1 MAYVQLPNGA
11 YLEVPKGMAPHEAYA
26 KAQSQFPEA
35 FLSPA
40 EREERQG
47 FGAAV
52 KQGWNQAKSST
63 EAGLGS
69 LLNSDTLKAW
79 AEQDK
84 AEGAKESFIPTTD
97 EDVKAKFKEGLL
109 PGVGAGFSKYVS
121 EPIGGIVGRYAAP
134 TAVGAGAG
142 ALAAIAAP
150 EIAGASLIG
159 GLTGRALAGSLATA
173 AADLPAEIGENLE
186 YQKEKGKP
194 EDLPKAVAAGLLQA
208 TFAGFGLPG
217 MGAVPKAVRGILGKE
232 ATTLGEQVA
241 AGTLSKTDALAKL
254 SGTTKNFLTETG
266 SNAIAGTGMMV
277 GTEAAR
283 RASAGEDLLSPEA
296 LQSYKES
303 AIGAAELS
311 PIFGALHGLPKR
323 KGEVKAVEAGASE
336 FAAKE
341 RKKQQDLD
349 AAEAARLADRQ
360 QQVAFEQSQ
369 QKTGDLLGMEV
380 PEQEQPGVSGVS
392 RDQRTVA
399 EKEQATDELS
409 SHRQMLENSIPALK
423 QSIDTLE
430 GHLNTAI
437 EKGDI
442 PKYKELSARHAQL
455 SDVLGTTQKQLEAL
469 GPAEKTD
476 AQQRTALEK
485 QLKAA
490 KSEFQS
496 LNFTNG
502 QFDKERLD
510 ALTTKIETTQKKL
523 DDLGPAKETQG
534 AFDFEAGAKEDQAAS
549 AAKQAE
555 ELTQKKYLGEE
566 VAPASEED
574 IVAQKQQQATYDQAV
589 QRHSMLE
596 DLFNKAN
603 SSNDIQGAIQIRK
616 LMEQSAAAV
625 EAAKPKARTEA
636 EPSREQALTRLDPM
650 EEARQIRDLEN
661 KAKALDDQ
669 LKAAA
674 SKRQALEKDGE
685 LTPAG
690 QKLAAIQ
697 VERDQAL
704 ADIKRRQDALTAFN
718 IQEGNAKQ
726 TTAAIAN
733 AFPTSQTRPEVMG
746 RLATLKRHV
755 GDNLTLRGA
764 LMGLKRKLDMA
775 RGKRNQANANRAE
788 IAEVIGQMRNLAE
801 RIQHLDKDI
810 DLPVG
815 TQIPERIRKYH
826 ELLNGVRREQ
836 RGHLETFL
844 DSLSALANRD
854 YIGGATKRAK
864 VTKSVLENRVLRAEE
879 AFSNSLMDEVATHR
893 QAAGSMPLNEQQVKE
908 VKAKFMEAV
917 GDMKRLA
924 TGEIAS
930 PEAAQAVIAEH
941 IANVTHDAVSIK
953 NPVTAYKPE
962 LKKQFNGTDER
973 SAEIK
978 YQESVIAQERGSENP
993 DQAVIDK
1000 AQEKIGK
1007 LVKELRTE
1015 EAQRM
1020 AVEDRKAK
1028 APDVSNVGNLATQ
1041 EELTARSK
1049 LEKEQRYPIDQQEL
1063 FSKEHQENIRAS
1075 NIDRIENEIKAQENI
1090 IREVNAT
1097 PAAARDIKSGFAAQ
1111 AKIAELRK
1119 ELVAAREKQPVAK
1132 LEPIA
1137 TVRASAVNF
1146 SRLWKRNAERTLA
1159 AKEKAEAEIAALE
1172 KRAEKNKADAE
1183 KRAAAKM
1190 EATEESTAELRK
1202 QIEIQKSFV
1211 EDVANADKLINKINE
1226 QAAGLWSSRSQI
1238 TKVLETIKAK
1248 LEKEQVPSRHFGKY
1262 KIRLGEK
1269 DREVTALNQEAKA
1282 VTKELKE
1289 RLAEI
1294 DKLHA
1299 RSKALKEASLKTEKA
1314 ILASLE
1320 RKYEQTPQAALE
1332 RQIAQA
1338 KKEIRAHEAEIART
1352 TEETVK
1358 QKRFNEQRL
1367 LEGPIATGKTVE
1379 GAQELKNVIV
1389 TGPVVQLRSELTDL
1403 QAKLKAAKPGKGRD
1417 NLKSKIA
1424 DKEAEIKEAV
1434 KPSTTATERAAE
1446 DRLALERQR
1455 DKDVEYSKRKR
1466 DRNAAIQEANEQGA
1480 KEWTKKEKAKLNE
1493 QVKALEE
1500 KLKKVGSKEATE
1512 ERNAEAKV
1520 TAGKKREK
1528 LAQER
1533 AGLQQKLDRTGFK
1546 KVKLREDLTKQI
1558 ANLTAQ
1564 IKSTKARTLTEEEAT
1579 NRIKA
1584 DIATLKEKA
1593 KNLEIKAEVE
1603 PKQSQR
1609 AQGPA
1614 TRNVHPPKMF
1624 AKGTEKTISAKQRK
1638 ANEEELELKKKQKD
1652 ALGWEEPEAAG
1663 LSAEDFGDLFSGLN
1677 SNDWEARTDKAH
1689 GGAGIEHAEA
1699 KAIINKVSKPNGLKL
1714 IVVKEAT
1721 PSLRSV
1727 IEATG
1732 HNPDE
1737 VRGGV
1742 LPDGTVFVITK
1753 NHADALDL
1761 KKTMAHEITGHL
1773 GVEGVLGDEG
1783 IKTLVNKV
1791 AKQEG
1796 GVFGLAEKLG
1806 VSEEV
1811 ERAHA
1816 AALNSGKTEAEAMT
1830 AAVKEMIAY
1839 TEEARPS
1846 KSFVEKANEF
1856 IKAMVGLVRAG
1867 LRKMGLDLDISTS
1880 DVYKI
1885 LRDARK
1891 DFDASRPIASRLENG
1906 EVSFASKPVYK
1917 ASFDSA
1923 LQTYAK
1929 DTIAQEKPF
1938 TEKIKGGVLGMS
1950 LMHRF
1955 VDRFAG
1961 LEYIA
1966 RNMSDKLQAVQM
1978 MSYNRLYDQ
1987 RNNMVSEIAT
1997 HGPVKLEK
2005 NEYGEYQYK
2014 SAKKSGLKDIFEI
2027 IGKAASEIGNAE
2039 AANEQFGLY
2048 LAAERAASTPD
2059 GLEKLNL
2066 AGKVTQKQL
2075 DEILKFGRS
2084 NPHFQEARKM
2094 YREYN
2099 NGLLDLAVQT
2109 GRLSKEAVDKMKQ
2122 GDYVPYYRE
2131 RADGSVWD
2139 EENHIRIGDIKT
2151 QQYLKELLGGDK
2163 SIVNFE
2169 VSSLQNT
2176 YMLTDM
2182 AMSNVATKN
2191 TAHTLR
2197 TLGIAEVH
2205 DGNGPASPS
2214 TVRFY
2219 DKGEEKHAVIQTS
2232 GLSTQLEDR
2241 LDKMRKEG
2249 KANTE
2254 EYKKLRERIEVSRQS
2269 ESLFGDIPGDMIVR
2283 GMEGVSMTLPSAISF
2298 LQGPANLLRK
2308 AVTRFPAYSAR
2319 VAFKESIDSWIKTGA
2334 DVRPII
2340 DVLGNIKKSW
2350 EGSSPEVRTLQEQGI
2365 IGGHVYAGTMS
2376 DMRTIS
2382 QQIARG
2388 QSGWEKLWAKADR
2401 LAIVADESA
2410 RLTLYNGFIKKGMT
2424 PMEASLAT
2432 LESQNFTKH
2441 GYSPSVRALS
2451 VMIPFFNAQIQ
2462 GLNTLAR
2469 AGLGKSLFEDKLNV
2483 KNTLL
2488 KRGAVVAGMSLLYT
2502 ALMQNNKAYKN
2513 ATDEDK
2519 LNYWFI
2525 PIPGAKDPVRVPI
2538 PFESGV
2544 IFKALP
2550 EAMYNLAATDAKSKD
2565 VLPAFAK
2572 QLIGNVPG
2580 VSTAFLPQ
2588 GVKPVV
2594 EAMTNTDLYSLSP
2607 IESARD
2613 KTQQAGYRSHANTT
2627 EVSKL
2632 VGRYLNVSPVQL
2644 DHFIQSY
2651 TSSTGIALMSMFNP
2665 VLRNTTSPEMTAH
2678 EVPVVGGFFQPSD
2691 GSGLINKA
2699 YNSMVTIEQVH
2710 NTYNEMAAENPDKA
2724 DKFYQKYSKEID
2736 ASSAAGAFK
2745 QQMGE
2750 LNKREREIR
2759 GDRMLTPSQ
2768 KRKELDL
2775 VKQDKIDL
2783 AKDFR
2788 SSVGV

>member
-1 MAYVQLPNGA
+1 MAYVQLPNGV
-11 YLEVPKGMAPHEAYA
+11 YLEIPKGMDPHEAYA
-26 KAQSQFPEA
+26 KAQQQMPEA

-47 FGAAV
+47 FGSAV
-52 KQGWNQAKSST
+52 KQGWNQAKSAT

-84 AEGAKESFIPTTD
+84 AEGAKESFIPTTE
-97 EDVKAKFKEGLL
+97 EDVKAGFKEGLL
-109 PGVGAGFSKYVS
+109 PGVGAGFRKYVS
-121 EPIGGIVGRYAAP
+121 EPVGGIVGRYAAP
-134 TAVGAGAG
+134 AAVGAGAG
-142 ALAAIAAP
+142 ALAAVAAP

-159 GLTGRALAGSLATA
+159 GMTGRALAGSLATA
-173 AADLPAEIGENLE
+173 ASDLPAEIGENLE

-194 EDLPKAVAAGLLQA
+194 ENLPKAVAAGLLQA

-217 MGAVPKAVRGILGKE
+217 MGALPKYARGLLGKE
-232 ATTLGEQVA
+232 ATSLGEQVA
-241 AGTLSKTDALAKL
+241 AGTLNKTDALAKL

-303 AIGAAELS
+303 ALGAAELS

-323 KGEVKAVEAGASE
+323 KAETKAIEAGASH
-336 FAAKE
+336 FAETE
-341 RKKQQDLD
+341 RKQQQIKDD
-349 AAEAARLADRQ
+349 EEAARLADRQ
-360 QQVAFEQSQ
+360 QQIDFEQSQ
-369 QKTGDLLGMEV
+369 RNTGDLLGMEV
-380 PEQEQPGVSGVS
+380 PEQEQPGVHTVA

-399 EKEQATDELS
+399 EKEQAVDEMS

-423 QSIDTLE
+423 QTIETVE

-437 EKGDI
+437 EKGDTA
-442 PKYKELSARHAQL
+442 KYKELSTRHAQL
-455 SDVLGTTQKQLEAL
+455 SDVLETTKKQLEAL
-469 GPAEKTD
+469 GPTEKTD
-476 AQQRTALEK
+476 AQQRVALEK
-485 QLKAA
+485 QLKTA

-555 ELTQKKYLGEE
+555 ELTQEKYLGEKA
-566 VAPASEED
+566 APATEED
-574 IVAQKQQQATYDQAV
+574 IAAQKEQQANYDQAV
-589 QRHSMLE
+589 QRHSMLA
-596 DLFNKAN
+596 DLFTKAN
-603 SSNDIQGAIQIRK
+603 NSNDIQGAIQIK
-616 LMEQSAAAV
+616 QLMEQSAAAV
-625 EAAKPKARTEA
+625 EAAKPQARTEA
-636 EPSREQALTRLDPM
+636 EPSREQALNRIDPI

-669 LKAAA
+669 MKAAA
-674 SKRQALEKDGE
+674 NKKQALEKDGD

-704 ADIKRRQDALTAFN
+704 ADIKRRQDALTAQN
-718 IQEGNAKQ
+718 LREGSEKQ
-726 TTAAIAN
+726 TTAAVAN
-733 AFPTSQTRPEVMG
+733 AFPRSETSPEVMG

-775 RGKRNQANANRAE
+775 RGKRNQAGANRGE
-788 IAEVIGQMRNLAE
+788 VMEVIGQMRNLAE
-801 RIQHLDKDI
+801 RIQNLDQDI
-810 DLPVG
+810 DLPIGEHV
-815 TQIPERIRKYH
+815 PERIRKYH
-826 ELLNGVRREQ
+826 ELINGVRREQ
-836 RGHLETFL
+836 RKHLETYL

-864 VTKSVLENRVLRAEE
+864 LTKSVLENRVAQAEK
-879 AFSNSLMDEVATHR
+879 AFSDSLMDEVATHR
-893 QAAGSMPLNEQQVKE
+893 QVAGSMPLNEQQVKE

-917 GDMKRLA
+917 GDIKRLA

-953 NPVTAYKPE
+953 NPRTTYKPE
-962 LKKQFNGTDER
+962 LRKQFAPTDER

-978 YQESVIAQERGSENP
+978 YQESVIAEERASENP
-993 DQAVIDK
+993 DQTVIAK

-1020 AVEDRKAK
+1020 AEEDRKAK
-1028 APDVSNVGNLATQ
+1028 APDVSNVGNL
-1041 EELTARSK
+1041 
-1049 LEKEQRYPIDQQEL
+1049 EQRDL
-1063 FSKEHQENIRAS
+1063 FSKEHQESIQATNVE
-1075 NIDRIENEIKAQENI
+1075 RIEREIKKQEDIVAEENAKKFPDLKRGFEAQNK
-1090 IREVNAT
+1090 A
-1097 PAAARDIKSGFAAQ
+1097 
-1111 AKIAELRK
+1111 AELRK
-1119 ELVAAREKQPVAK
+1119 ELAQAKEKQPLAK

-1137 TVRASAVNF
+1137 TVRATTANF
-1146 SRLWKRNAERTLA
+1146 MRFVETQGKKLKA
-1159 AKEKAEAEIAALE
+1159 AKEKVAAELAVLE
-1172 KRAEKNKADAE
+1172 KRAEENKAAAE

-1190 EATEESTAELRK
+1190 ESTAESSAELKK

-1211 EDVANADKLINKINE
+1211 EAVANADKLVKGLVE
-1226 QAAGLWSSRSQI
+1226 QASGLWISKSSI
-1238 TKVLETIKAK
+1238 TKQMEKLKTKREKEEGKSRHYSEAKFELDKQIKA
-1248 LEKEQVPSRHFGKY
+1248 V
-1262 KIRLGEK
+1262 
-1269 DREVTALNQEAKA
+1269 N
-1282 VTKELKE
+1282 KELKE
-1289 RLAEI
+1289 RLNEI
-1294 DKLHA
+1294 DALHDRA
-1299 RSKALKEASLKTEKA
+1299 NKLKEANIKTERA
-1314 ILASLE
+1314 ILSSME
-1320 RKYEQTPQAALE
+1320 RKYEKTPQAQLE
-1332 RQIAQA
+1332 RQIEQA
-1338 KKEIRAHEAEIART
+1338 KTNIRIQEAELTQSIEAT
-1352 TEETVK
+1352 AK
-1358 QKRFNEQRL
+1358 QNRENEQRL
-1367 LEGPIATGKTVE
+1367 LEGYVKQGLNFVSLSGIKVSGDIVRLR
-1379 GAQELKNVIV
+1379 GELV
-1389 TGPVVQLRSELTDL
+1389 TM
-1403 QAKLKAAKPGKGRD
+1403 KA
-1417 NLKSKIA
+1417 NLKRLKDPVKRDRLRDKI
-1424 DKEAEIKEAV
+1424 DTKEAEIKEAL
-1434 KPSTTATERAAE
+1434 KPIRTTEEKVAD
-1446 DRLALERQR
+1446 DRLALEKQR
-1455 DKDVEYSKRKR
+1455 EKDIDYSKRRKA
-1466 DRNAAIQEANEQGA
+1466 RNEAIAEANLQGA
-1480 KEWTKKEKAKLNE
+1480 KETAKKEKAKLGE
-1493 QVKALEE
+1493 QIKVLEE
-1500 KLKKVGSKEATE
+1500 KLKKVSTPE
-1512 ERNAEAKV
+1512 AEAERVAESRKE
-1520 TAGKKREK
+1520 TGEKRRQ

-1533 AGLQQKLDRTGFK
+1533 
-1546 KVKLREDLTKQI
+1546 
-1558 ANLTAQ
+1558 
-1564 IKSTKARTLTEEEAT
+1564 
-1579 NRIKA
+1579 NR
-1584 DIATLKEKA
+1584 LKEKYERTDKKSVAARTKLLEDAANITEKLKATKA
-1593 KNLEIKAEVE
+1593 KPLTVEQAVAKIKSDIEVLKEKIKGTVAKVEVE
-1603 PKQSQR
+1603 PKQSERAKGPAVRVVHSVKMFERGTKKELTPEQR
-1609 AQGPA
+1609 A
-1614 TRNVHPPKMF
+1614 
-1624 AKGTEKTISAKQRK
+1624 EKEKEV
-1638 ANEEELELKKKQKD
+1638 NDLLKEKD
-1652 ALGWEEPEAAG
+1652 KFDEIERSG

-1689 GGAGIEHAEA
+1689 GGEGIDHAEA
-1699 KAIINKVSKPNGLKL
+1699 ESIIGKIAKPKGLRL
-1714 IVVKEAT
+1714 LVVKEAT
-1721 PSLRSV
+1721 PTLRSI

-1753 NHADALDL
+1753 NHADATDL
-1761 KKTMAHEITGHL
+1761 KKTLAHEITGHL

-1783 IKTLVNKV
+1783 VRALVNKV

-1816 AALNSGKTEAEAMT
+1816 AAINSGKTEAEAMT

-1839 TEEARPS
+1839 TEEARPT

-1867 LRKMGLDLDISTS
+1867 LRKMGLDLDINTS
-1880 DVYKI
+1880 DIYKL

-1917 ASFDSA
+1917 ASFSQL
-1923 LQTYAK
+1923 LQEK
-1929 DTIAQEKPF
+1929 GNSVIAQEKPF
-1938 TEKIKGGVLGMS
+1938 TQRIKGNVLGMS

-1961 LEYIA
+1961 LEHIA
-1966 RNMSDKLQAVQM
+1966 KTITDKLQGVQM
-1978 MSYNRLYDQ
+1978 MYYNRLYDQ

-2005 NEYGEYQYK
+2005 NQYGEYQYK
-2014 SAKKSGLKDIFEI
+2014 SANKDGLKNIFET

-2059 GLEKLNL
+2059 GLAKLDL
-2066 AGKVTQKQL
+2066 AGKITQKEL
-2075 DEILKFGRS
+2075 DEIIKFGRA

-2099 NGLLDLAVQT
+2099 NGLLDLAVQS
-2109 GRLSKEAVDKMKQ
+2109 GRLSKEVSDKLKQ

-2131 RADGSVWD
+2131 RADGSIWD

-2182 AMSNVATKN
+2182 AMGNIATKN
-2191 TAHTLR
+2191 TSHTLR

-2205 DGNGPASPS
+2205 DGFGPAGPNIL
-2214 TVRFY
+2214 RFY
-2219 DKGEEKHAVIQTS
+2219 ENGEEKHAVIQTS
-2232 GLSTQLEDR
+2232 GLSAQLEER
-2241 LDKMRKEG
+2241 LSKMRAEG
-2249 KANTE
+2249 KVNSP
-2254 EYKKLRERIEVSRQS
+2254 EYKKLRERAETSRQS
-2269 ESLFGDIPGDMIVR
+2269 EALFGDIPGDMIAR
-2283 GMEGVSMTLPSAISF
+2283 GMEGISMTLPSAISF

-2334 DVRPII
+2334 DVRPIV

-2350 EGSSPEVRTLQEQGI
+2350 QGSSPEVRMLQEQGI

-2382 QQIARG
+2382 QQMARG

-2410 RLTLYNGFIKKGMT
+2410 RLTLYNGFIKKGLT

-2513 ATDEDK
+2513 ATDDDK

-2525 PIPGAKDPVRVPI
+2525 PIPGMKDPVRVPI

-2544 IFKALP
+2544 VFKALP

-2572 QLIGNVPG
+2572 QIIGNVPG
-2580 VSTAFLPQ
+2580 LSTAFLPQ

-2594 EAMTNTDLYSLSP
+2594 EAMTNTDLYSMSP

-2632 VGRYLNVSPVQL
+2632 VGRYLGVSPVQL

-2665 VLRNTTSPEMTAH
+2665 VLRSTAAPEATAH
-2678 EVPVVGGFFQPSD
+2678 ELPIVGGFFQPSD

-2699 YNSMVTIEQVH
+2699 YDSMLTIEQLH
-2710 NTYNEMAAENPDKA
+2710 NTYTGLETEDPDRA

-2736 ASSAAGAFK
+2736 STSAAGAFK

-2750 LNKREREIR
+2750 LNKREREVR
-2759 GDRMLTPSQ
+2759 GDKMLTPSQ

-2788 SSVGV
+2788 SSVGG

>member
-1 MAYVQLPNGA
+1 MAYVQLPNGS
-11 YLEVPKGMAPHEAYA
+11 YLEVPKGMDPHEAYA
-26 KAQSQFPEA
+26 KAQQHFPEA
-35 FLSPA
+35 FISKA

-84 AEGAKESFIPTTD
+84 AEGAKESFIPTTE
-97 EDVKAKFKEGLL
+97 EDVKAGFKEGLL

-121 EPIGGIVGRYAAP
+121 EPVGGIVGRYAAP

-142 ALAAIAAP
+142 ALAAVAAP

-173 AADLPAEIGENLE
+173 ASDLPAEIGENLE

-208 TFAGFGLPG
+208 AFAGFGLPG

-266 SNAIAGTGMMV
+266 TNAIAGTGMMV

-283 RASAGEDLLSPEA
+283 RASADQDLLSPEA

-303 AIGAAELS
+303 ALGAAELS

-323 KGEVKAVEAGASE
+323 KGEVRAIEAGEAKFSE
-336 FAAKE
+336 TE
-341 RKKQQDLD
+341 RKKQQALD
-349 AAEAARLADRQ
+349 DAEAARLAERQ
-360 QQVAFEQSQ
+360 QQVDFEQSQ
-369 QKTGDLLGMEV
+369 HQTGDLLGMEV

-392 RDQRTVA
+392 RDQRTLA
-399 EKEQATDELS
+399 EKEQADTDLS

-423 QSIDTLE
+423 QTISTVE

-442 PKYKELSARHAQL
+442 PTYKQLSERHAQL
-455 SDVLGTTQKQLEAL
+455 TGVLETTQKQLEAL
-469 GPAEKTD
+469 GPTEKTD
-476 AQQRTALEK
+476 AQQRKALEK
-485 QLKAA
+485 QLKDAT
-490 KSEFQS
+490 SEFQS
-496 LNFTNG
+496 LNMTNG
-502 QFDKERLD
+502 MYDKERLD
-510 ALTTKIETTQKKL
+510 ALTTKIETAQKKL
-523 DDLGPAKETQG
+523 ADLGPAKETQG
-534 AFDFEAGAKEDQAAS
+534 AFDFEAGPKEDQAAS

-636 EPSREQALTRLDPM
+636 EPSREQALTRLDPVT
-650 EEARQIRDLEN
+650 EAREIRDMEN

-669 LKAAA
+669 MKAAA
-674 SKRQALEKDGE
+674 GKKQALEKDGE

-690 QKLAAIQ
+690 KKLAAIQ
-697 VERDQAL
+697 VERDQLL
-704 ADIKRRQDALTAFN
+704 ADAKRRQDALNAQN
-718 IQEGNAKQ
+718 LSEGSSKQ

-764 LMGLKRKLDMA
+764 LMGLKRKLDLA
-775 RGKRNQANANRAE
+775 RGKRNRSTANRE
-788 IAEVIGQMRNLAE
+788 EVSEVIGQMRNLAE

-854 YIGGATKRAK
+854 YIGGNTKRAK
-864 VTKSVLENRVLRAEE
+864 VTKSVLENRVLKAEE
-879 AFSNSLMDEVATHR
+879 AFSSSLMDEVATHR

-908 VKAKFMEAV
+908 IKAKFMEAV

-953 NPVTAYKPE
+953 NPISRYTPE
-962 LKKQFNGTDER
+962 LRKQFAPTDER
-973 SAEIK
+973 SVEIK
-978 YQESVIAQERGSENP
+978 YQESVIAQERSSENP
-993 DQAVIDK
+993 DQAVIAK

-1020 AVEDRKAK
+1020 AEEDRKAK
-1028 APDVSNVGNLATQ
+1028 APDVSNVGNL
-1041 EELTARSK
+1041 
-1049 LEKEQRYPIDQQEL
+1049 EQKDL
-1063 FSKEHQENIRAS
+1063 FSKEHQENIHAA
-1075 NIDRIENEIKAQENI
+1075 NIDRIESEIKAQEDI

-1097 PAAARDIKSGFAAQ
+1097 PAVARDIKSGFLAQ
-1111 AKIAELRK
+1111 AKITELRK
-1119 ELVAAREKQPVAK
+1119 ELISAREKQPVAK

-1137 TVRASAVNF
+1137 TVRATTANF
-1146 SRLWKRNAERTLA
+1146 MRLVETQGKKLKA
-1159 AKEKAEAEIAALE
+1159 AKEKVAAELAALE
-1172 KRAEKNKADAE
+1172 KQAEANKAAAE
-1183 KRAAAKM
+1183 KRAAEKI
-1190 EATEESTAELRK
+1190 EATAESSAELKK

-1211 EDVANADKLINKINE
+1211 EDVANADKLINKINAE
-1226 QAAGLWSSRSQI
+1226 TAGLWNARSQV
-1238 TKVLETIKAK
+1238 TKQLEAMKAK
-1248 LEKEQVPSRHFGKY
+1248 LEKEQVSSRHFGKY

-1269 DREVTALNQEAKA
+1269 DREVARLLEDSKA
-1282 VTKELKE
+1282 VNKELKE

-1294 DKLHA
+1294 DALHTRA
-1299 RSKALKEASLKTEKA
+1299 NKIKEANIKTERA
-1314 ILASLE
+1314 ILSSME
-1320 RKYEQTPQAALE
+1320 RKYEKTPQAQLE

-1338 KKEIRAHEAEIART
+1338 KTNIRVQEAALLNSIEDNA
-1352 TEETVK
+1352 K
-1358 QKRFNEQRL
+1358 QNRENEQRL
-1367 LEGPIATGKTVE
+1367 LEGLGLPGTK
-1379 GAQELKNVIV
+1379 V
-1389 TGPVVQLRSELTDL
+1389 TGDVVGLRGELVTL
-1403 QAKLKAAKPGKGRD
+1403 QAKLKTAKGKNRDKVKAA
-1417 NLKSKIA
+1417 IEE
-1424 DKEAEIKEAV
+1424 KESEIKEAV
-1434 KPSTTATERAAE
+1434 APTQTVEEKTAS
-1446 DRLALERQR
+1446 DRLALEKQR
-1455 DKDVEYSKRKR
+1455 EKDVDYSKRRKA
-1466 DRNAAIQEANEQGA
+1466 RNEVIAEANLQGA
-1480 KEWTKKEKAKLNE
+1480 KEQAKKQKAKIDGE
-1493 QVKALEE
+1493 IKVLEE
-1500 KLKKVGSKEATE
+1500 KIKKVNTPEAAA
-1512 ERNAEAKV
+1512 ERVVEAKASV
-1520 TAGKKREK
+1520 AETRRK

-1533 AGLQQKLDRTGFK
+1533 NLLKEKYERTDKKSVAARTNFLQEANAITEKMKAAKAKPLTAEEAITKYKNEIAALKDK
-1546 KVKLREDLTKQI
+1546 KE
-1558 ANLTAQ
+1558 NLTA
-1564 IKSTKARTLTEEEAT
+1564 KV
-1579 NRIKA
+1579 
-1584 DIATLKEKA
+1584 
-1593 KNLEIKAEVE
+1593 EVE
-1603 PKQSQR
+1603 PKQSER
-1609 AQGPA
+1609 AKGPA
-1614 TRNVHPPKMF
+1614 VRVVHPPKMF
-1624 AKGTEKTISAKQRK
+1624 ERGTKKELTPEQRK
-1638 ANEEELELKKKQKD
+1638 ANEKELKEAIEAEKD
-1652 ALGWEEPEAAG
+1652 FAELRQSD

-1677 SNDWEARTDKAH
+1677 SNNWEARTDKAH
-1689 GGAGIEHAEA
+1689 GGEGINHAEA
-1699 KAIINKVSKPNGLKL
+1699 KAIIGGVSKPKGLKL
-1714 IVVKEAT
+1714 MVVKEAT
-1721 PSLRSV
+1721 PILRKI
-1727 IEATG
+1727 IEASG

-1753 NHADALDL
+1753 NHADAIDL

-1783 IKTLVNKV
+1783 VRALVNKI

-1806 VSEEV
+1806 VRDDAEK
-1811 ERAHA
+1811 AHA

-1846 KSFVEKANEF
+1846 KSFVEKANEWL
-1856 IKAMVGLVRAG
+1856 KALVGAVRSG

-1880 DVYKI
+1880 DIYKI

-1906 EVSFASKPVYK
+1906 EVSFASKPFYK
-1917 ASFDSA
+1917 AGFDAS
-1923 LQTYAK
+1923 LQGYAK
-1929 DTIAQEKPF
+1929 DVIAQEKPF
-1938 TEKIKGGVLGMS
+1938 TDRIKGSVLGMS

-1966 RNMSDKLQAVQM
+1966 RTMSDKLQAVQM
-1978 MSYNRLYDQ
+1978 MYYNRLYDQ

-1997 HGPVKLEK
+1997 HGPIKLEK
-2005 NEYGEYQYK
+2005 NELGEHQYK
-2014 SAKKSGLKDIFEI
+2014 SAKKPGLKDIFAT
-2027 IGKAASEIGNAE
+2027 IGKAIPEIGNAE

-2048 LAAERAASTPD
+2048 IAAERASSTPN

-2066 AGKVTQKQL
+2066 AGKISQKQL
-2075 DEILKFGRS
+2075 DDILKFGRT

-2099 NGLLDLAVQT
+2099 NGLLDFAVQT
-2109 GRLSKEAVDKMKQ
+2109 GRLSKEVVDKLKQ

-2182 AMSNVATKN
+2182 AMGNVATKN

-2197 TLGIAEVH
+2197 TLGVAEVH
-2205 DGNGPASPS
+2205 DGHARTGPN
-2214 TVRFY
+2214 VIRFY
-2219 DKGEEKHAVIQTS
+2219 DKGEEQHAVIQTS
-2232 GLSTQLEDR
+2232 GLSTQLEQR
-2241 LDKMRKEG
+2241 LDSMREAG
-2249 KANTE
+2249 KANMP
-2254 EYKKLRERIEVSRQS
+2254 EYKKLRERAEVSRQS
-2269 ESLFGDIPGDMIVR
+2269 ESLFGDIPGDMIAR

-2298 LQGPANLLRK
+2298 MQGPANLLRK

-2334 DVRPII
+2334 DVRPIV

-2350 EGSSPEVRTLQEQGI
+2350 EGSSPEVRMLQEQGI

-2382 QQIARG
+2382 QQMARG

-2410 RLTLYNGFIKKGMT
+2410 RLTLYQGFIKKGMS

-2488 KRGAVVAGMSLLYT
+2488 KRGAMVAGMSLLYT
-2502 ALMQNNKAYKN
+2502 SLMQNNKAYKN

-2525 PIPGAKDPVRVPI
+2525 PIPGMKDPVRVPI

-2550 EAMYNLAATDAKSKD
+2550 EAVFNLAATDAKTKD

-2588 GVKPVV
+2588 GVKPVI
-2594 EAMTNTDLYSLSP
+2594 EALTNTDLYSLSP

-2613 KTQQAGYRSHANTT
+2613 KAQQSGYRSHANTT

-2632 VGRYLNVSPVQL
+2632 VGSYLGVSPVQL

-2665 VLRNTTSPEMTAH
+2665 VLRSTTSPEMTAH
-2678 EVPVVGGFFQPSD
+2678 ELPIVGGFFQPSD
-2691 GSGLINKA
+2691 GAGLINKA
-2699 YNSMVTIEQVH
+2699 YNSMVNIEQLH
-2710 NTYNEMAAENPDKA
+2710 NTYTALESENPDKA

-2736 ASSAAGAFK
+2736 STSSAGAFK
-2745 QQMGE
+2745 QQMGD
-2750 LNKREREIR
+2750 LNKREREVR
-2759 GDRMLTPSQ
+2759 GDKMLTPSQ

-2788 SSVGV
+2788 ASVGG

>member
-1 MAYVQLPNGA
+1 MAYVQLPNGS
-11 YLEVPKGMAPHEAYA
+11 YLEVPKGMDPHEAYA
-26 KAQSQFPEA
+26 KAQQHFPEA
-35 FLSPA
+35 FISKA

-47 FGAAV
+47 FGSAV
-52 KQGWNQAKSST
+52 KQGWNQAKSAT

-142 ALAAIAAP
+142 ALAAVAAP

-159 GLTGRALAGSLATA
+159 GLTGRALASSLATA
-173 AADLPAEIGENLE
+173 ASDLPAEIGENLE

-208 TFAGFGLPG
+208 AFAGFGLPG

-232 ATTLGEQVA
+232 AESLGEQVA
-241 AGTLSKTDALAKL
+241 KGTLKKEDALAKL

-266 SNAIAGTGMMV
+266 TNAVAGTGMMV

-283 RASAGEDLLSPEA
+283 RASADQDLLSPEA

-303 AIGAAELS
+303 ALGAAELS

-323 KGEVKAVEAGASE
+323 KGEVRAIEAGEAKFSE
-336 FAAKE
+336 TE
-341 RKKQQDLD
+341 RKKQQALD
-349 AAEAARLADRQ
+349 DAEAARLAERQ
-360 QQVAFEQSQ
+360 QQVDFEQSQ
-369 QKTGDLLGMEV
+369 RQTGDLLGMEV

-392 RDQRTVA
+392 RDQRTLA
-399 EKEQATDELS
+399 EKEQADTDLS

-423 QSIDTLE
+423 QTISTVE

-442 PKYKELSARHAQL
+442 PTYKQLSERHAQL
-455 SDVLGTTQKQLEAL
+455 TGVLETTQKQLEAL
-469 GPAEKTD
+469 GPTEKTD
-476 AQQRTALEK
+476 AQQRKALEK
-485 QLKAA
+485 QLKDAT
-490 KSEFQS
+490 SEFQS
-496 LNFTNG
+496 LNMTNG
-502 QFDKERLD
+502 MYDKERLD
-510 ALTTKIETTQKKL
+510 ALTTKIETAQKKL
-523 DDLGPAKETQG
+523 ADLGPAKETQG
-534 AFDFEAGAKEDQAAS
+534 AFDFEAGPKEDQAAS

-566 VAPASEED
+566 TAPATEED
-574 IVAQKQQQATYDQAV
+574 IAAQKQQEATYAQATE
-589 QRHSMLE
+589 RHSMLE

-603 SSNDIQGAIQIRK
+603 SSNDIQGAIQIKK
-616 LMEQSAAAV
+616 LMEQSAVAV

-636 EPSREQALTRLDPM
+636 EPSREQALNRVDPIT
-650 EEARQIRDLEN
+650 EAREIRDMEN

-669 LKAAA
+669 MKAAA
-674 SKRQALEKDGE
+674 GKKQALEKDGE

-690 QKLAAIQ
+690 KKLAAIQ
-697 VERDQAL
+697 VERDQLL
-704 ADIKRRQDALTAFN
+704 ADAKRRQDALNAQN
-718 IQEGNAKQ
+718 LSEGSSKQ

-733 AFPTSQTRPEVMG
+733 AFPKNEMHPEVMG
-746 RLATLKRHV
+746 KLATLKRHV

-764 LMGLKRKLDMA
+764 LMGLKRKLDLA
-775 RGKRNQANANRAE
+775 RGKRNRSTANRE
-788 IAEVIGQMRNLAE
+788 EVSEVIGQMRNLAE
-801 RIQHLDKDI
+801 RIQHLDEDI

-815 TQIPERIRKYH
+815 EHVPGKIRAYH
-826 ELLNGVRREQ
+826 ELINSVRRTQ
-836 RGHLETFL
+836 RKHLETYL

-854 YIGGATKRAK
+854 YIGGDTKRAK
-864 VTKSVLENRVLRAEE
+864 VTKGVLENRVAQAEK
-879 AFSNSLMDEVATHR
+879 AFSDSLVDEVAAHR
-893 QAAGSMPLNEQQVKE
+893 HVAGSMPLNEQQVKE

-917 GDMKRLA
+917 GDIKRLA

-962 LKKQFNGTDER
+962 LRKQFNGTDER

-1020 AVEDRKAK
+1020 AEEDRKAK
-1028 APDVSNVGNLATQ
+1028 AVDVSNVGNLATK
-1041 EELTARSK
+1041 EELEARAK
-1049 LEKEQRYPIDQQEL
+1049 VEKEKQYPIDQQEL

-1075 NIDRIENEIKAQENI
+1075 NIDRIESEIKAQEDI

-1097 PAAARDIKSGFAAQ
+1097 PAAARDIKSGFVAQ

-1137 TVRASAVNF
+1137 TVRATTANF
-1146 SRLWKRNAERTLA
+1146 MRLVETQGKKLKA
-1159 AKEKAEAEIAALE
+1159 AKEKVAAELASLEKQAEA
-1172 KRAEKNKADAE
+1172 NKAAAE

-1190 EATEESTAELRK
+1190 EATEESSAELKK

-1211 EDVANADKLINKINE
+1211 EAVSNADKLVKGLVE
-1226 QAAGLWSSRSQI
+1226 QASSLWISKSSI
-1238 TKVLETIKAK
+1238 TKQIEK
-1248 LEKEQVPSRHFGKY
+1248 LEAKREKEEGKSRHY
-1262 KIRLGEK
+1262 
-1269 DREVTALNQEAKA
+1269 TEAKYELDKQINA
-1282 VTKELKE
+1282 VNKELKE

-1294 DKLHA
+1294 DDLHA
-1299 RSKALKEASLKTEKA
+1299 RANKIKEANIKTERA
-1314 ILASLE
+1314 ILSSME
-1320 RKYEQTPQAALE
+1320 RKYEKTPQAQLE
-1332 RQIAQA
+1332 RQIEQA
-1338 KKEIRAHEAEIART
+1338 KTNIRVQEAELLKSIEDTA
-1352 TEETVK
+1352 K
-1358 QKRFNEQRL
+1358 QNRENDQRL
-1367 LEGPIATGKTVE
+1367 LEGFGLPGTK
-1379 GAQELKNVIV
+1379 V
-1389 TGPVVQLRSELTDL
+1389 TGNVAKLRSELADL
-1403 QAKLKAAKPGKGRD
+1403 QAELKTAKGEDRD
-1417 NLKSKIA
+1417 KVKADIE

-1434 KPSTTATERAAE
+1434 KPTQTVEEKAASQ
-1446 DRLALERQR
+1446 RQALETQR
-1455 DKDVEYSKRKR
+1455 EKDIDYAKRRKA
-1466 DRNAAIQEANEQGA
+1466 RNEAIAKANEQGA
-1480 KEWTKKEKAKLNE
+1480 KELVKKQKADIDS

-1500 KLKKVGSKEATE
+1500 KIKKVNTPEAAA
-1512 ERNAEAKV
+1512 ERAAEAKKE
-1520 TAGKKREK
+1520 TGEKRRV

-1533 AGLQQKLDRTGFK
+1533 NHLKEKFERTDKKAVALRTKLLEDAAAVTEKMKAAKTKPLTAEEAITKYKNEIAALKDK
-1546 KVKLREDLTKQI
+1546 KE
-1558 ANLTAQ
+1558 NLTA
-1564 IKSTKARTLTEEEAT
+1564 KV
-1579 NRIKA
+1579 
-1584 DIATLKEKA
+1584 
-1593 KNLEIKAEVE
+1593 EVE
-1603 PKQSQR
+1603 PKQSER
-1609 AQGPA
+1609 AKGPA
-1614 TRNVHPPKMF
+1614 VRVVHPPKMF
-1624 AKGTEKTISAKQRK
+1624 ERGTKKELTPEQRAQNEKAVKKLFEGVDKSDELSRSGLDAK
-1638 ANEEELELKKKQKD
+1638 
-1652 ALGWEEPEAAG
+1652 
-1663 LSAEDFGDLFSGLN
+1663 DFGDLFSGLN

-1689 GGAGIEHAEA
+1689 GGEGIDHAEA
-1699 KAIINKVSKPNGLKL
+1699 KAIINKVSKPKGLKL
-1714 IVVKEAT
+1714 MVVKEAT
-1721 PSLRSV
+1721 PTLRKI
-1727 IEATG
+1727 IEASG

-1753 NHADALDL
+1753 NHADAIDL
-1761 KKTMAHEITGHL
+1761 KKTLAHEITGHL

-1783 IKTLVNKV
+1783 VRALVNKV

-1816 AALNSGKTEAEAMT
+1816 AAINSGKTEAEAMT

-1880 DVYKI
+1880 DIYKI

-1906 EVSFASKPVYK
+1906 EVSFASKPFYK
-1917 ASFDSA
+1917 AGFDAS
-1923 LQTYAK
+1923 LQGYAK
-1929 DTIAQEKPF
+1929 DVIAQEKPI
-1938 TEKIKGGVLGMS
+1938 TDRIKGNVLGMS

-1966 RNMSDKLQAVQM
+1966 RTMSDKLQAVQM
-1978 MSYNRLYDQ
+1978 MYYNRLYDQ

-1997 HGPVKLEK
+1997 HGPIKLEK
-2005 NEYGEYQYK
+2005 NELGEHQYK
-2014 SAKKSGLKDIFEI
+2014 SAKKPGLKDIFAT
-2027 IGKAASEIGNAE
+2027 IGKAIPEIGNAE

-2048 LAAERAASTPD
+2048 IAAERASSTPN

-2066 AGKVTQKQL
+2066 AGKISQKQL
-2075 DEILKFGRS
+2075 DDILKFGRT

-2099 NGLLDLAVQT
+2099 NGLLDFAVQT
-2109 GRLSKEAVDKMKQ
+2109 GRLSKEVVDKLKQ

-2182 AMSNVATKN
+2182 AMGNVATKN

-2197 TLGIAEVH
+2197 TLGVAEVH
-2205 DGNGPASPS
+2205 DGHARTGPN
-2214 TVRFY
+2214 VIRFY
-2219 DKGEEKHAVIQTS
+2219 DKGEEQHAVIQTS
-2232 GLSTQLEDR
+2232 GLSTQLEQR
-2241 LDKMRKEG
+2241 LDSMREAG
-2249 KANTE
+2249 KANMP
-2254 EYKKLRERIEVSRQS
+2254 EYKKLRERAEVSRQS
-2269 ESLFGDIPGDMIVR
+2269 ESRFGDIPGDMIAR

-2298 LQGPANLLRK
+2298 MQGPANLLRK

-2334 DVRPII
+2334 DVRPIV

-2350 EGSSPEVRTLQEQGI
+2350 EGSSPEVRMLQEQGI

-2382 QQIARG
+2382 QQMARG

-2410 RLTLYNGFIKKGMT
+2410 RLTLYQGFIKKGMS

-2488 KRGAVVAGMSLLYT
+2488 KRGAMVAGMSLLYT
-2502 ALMQNNKAYKN
+2502 SLMQNNKAYKN

-2525 PIPGAKDPVRVPI
+2525 PIPGMKDPVRVPI

-2550 EAMYNLAATDAKSKD
+2550 ETVFNLAATDAKTKD

-2588 GVKPVV
+2588 GVKPVI
-2594 EAMTNTDLYSLSP
+2594 EALTNTDLYSLSP

-2613 KTQQAGYRSHANTT
+2613 KAQQSGYRSHANTT

-2632 VGRYLNVSPVQL
+2632 VGSYLGVSPVQL

-2665 VLRNTTSPEMTAH
+2665 VLRSTTSPEVTAH
-2678 EVPVVGGFFQPSD
+2678 ELPIVGGFFQPSD
-2691 GSGLINKA
+2691 GAGLINKA
-2699 YNSMVTIEQVH
+2699 YNSMVNIEQLH
-2710 NTYNEMAAENPDKA
+2710 NTYTALESENPDKA

-2736 ASSAAGAFK
+2736 STSSAGAFK
-2745 QQMGE
+2745 QQMGD
-2750 LNKREREIR
+2750 LNKREREVR
-2759 GDRMLTPSQ
+2759 GDKMLTPSQ

-2788 SSVGV
+2788 ASVGG

>member
-1 MAYVQLPNGA
+1 MAYVQLPNGS
-11 YLEVPKGMAPHEAYA
+11 YLEVPKGMDPHEAYA
-26 KAQSQFPEA
+26 KAQQHFPEA
-35 FLSPA
+35 FISKA

-47 FGAAV
+47 FGSAV
-52 KQGWNQAKSST
+52 KQGWNQAKSAT

-69 LLNSDTLKAW
+69 LLNNDTLKAW

-84 AEGAKESFIPTTD
+84 AEGANESFIPTTD
-97 EDVKAKFKEGLL
+97 EDVKAGFKEGLL
-109 PGVGAGFSKYVS
+109 PGVGAAARKYVS
-121 EPIGGIVGRYAAP
+121 EPVGGIVGRYAAP
-134 TAVGAGAG
+134 AAVGAGAG
-142 ALAAIAAP
+142 ALAAVAAP

-159 GLTGRALAGSLATA
+159 GMTGRALAGAVATS

-194 EDLPKAVAAGLLQA
+194 ENLPKAVAAGLLQA

-217 MGAVPKAVRGILGKE
+217 MGAIPKYARGLLGKE
-232 ATTLGEQVA
+232 AESLGEQVA
-241 AGTLSKTDALAKL
+241 KGALKKEDALAKL
-254 SGTTKNFLTETG
+254 SGTTRNFLTETG
-266 SNAIAGTGMMV
+266 TNAIAGTGMMV

-283 RASAGEDLLSPEA
+283 RASADQDLLSPEA

-303 AIGAAELS
+303 ALGAAELS

-323 KGEVKAVEAGASE
+323 KGEVRAIEAGE
-336 FAAKE
+336 AKFNETE
-341 RKKQQDLD
+341 RKKKQIADD
-349 AAEAARLADRQ
+349 AEASRLAERQ
-360 QQVAFEQSQ
+360 QQVDFEQSQ
-369 QKTGDLLGMEV
+369 RQTGDLLGMEV
-380 PEQEQPGVSGVS
+380 PVQEQPGVSGVS
-392 RDQRTVA
+392 RDQRTLA
-399 EKEQATDELS
+399 EKEQADTDLS
-409 SHRQMLENSIPALK
+409 SHRQMLENSVPALK
-423 QSIDTLE
+423 QTIATVE

-442 PKYKELSARHAQL
+442 PTYKQLSERHAQL
-455 SDVLGTTQKQLEAL
+455 TGVLETTQKQLEAL
-469 GPAEKTD
+469 GPTEKTD
-476 AQQRTALEK
+476 AQQRKALEK
-485 QLKAA
+485 QLKDAT
-490 KSEFQS
+490 SEFQS
-496 LNFTNG
+496 LNMTNG
-502 QFDKERLD
+502 MYDKERLD
-510 ALTTKIETTQKKL
+510 ALTTKIETAQKKL
-523 DDLGPAKETQG
+523 ADLGPAKETQG
-534 AFDFEAGAKEDQAAS
+534 GFDFEAGPKEDQTAS

-566 VAPASEED
+566 TAPATEED
-574 IVAQKQQQATYDQAV
+574 IAAQKQQEAAHAQATE
-589 QRHSMLE
+589 RHSMLE

-603 SSNDIQGAIQIRK
+603 NSNDIQGAIQIRK

-636 EPSREQALTRLDPM
+636 EPSREQALNRVDPVT
-650 EEARQIRDLEN
+650 EAREIRDMEN

-669 LKAAA
+669 MKAAA
-674 SKRQALEKDGE
+674 GKKQALEKDGE

-697 VERDQAL
+697 VERDQLL
-704 ADIKRRQDALTAFN
+704 ADAKRRQDALNAQN
-718 IQEGNAKQ
+718 LSEGSSKQ

-733 AFPTSQTRPEVMG
+733 AFPKNEMHPEVMG
-746 RLATLKRHV
+746 KLATLKRHV

-764 LMGLKRKLDMA
+764 LMGLKRKLDLA
-775 RGKRNQANANRAE
+775 RGKRNRSTANRE
-788 IAEVIGQMRNLAE
+788 EVSEVVNQMRNLAE

-815 TQIPERIRKYH
+815 EHVPGKIRAYH
-826 ELLNGVRREQ
+826 ELLNSVRRTQ
-836 RGHLETFL
+836 RKHLETYL

-854 YIGGATKRAK
+854 YIGGDTKRAK
-864 VTKSVLENRVLRAEE
+864 VTKGVLENRVAQAEKS
-879 AFSNSLMDEVATHR
+879 FSDSLVDEVAAHR
-893 QAAGSMPLNEQQVKE
+893 HVAGSMPLNEQQVKE

-917 GDMKRLA
+917 GDIKRLA

-953 NPVTAYKPE
+953 NPISRYTPE
-962 LKKQFNGTDER
+962 LRKQFNNADER
-973 SAEIK
+973 STEIK
-978 YQESVIAQERGSENP
+978 YQEARIKEERSSEKPDLEVIA
-993 DQAVIDK
+993 K

-1020 AVEDRKAK
+1020 AEEDRKAK
-1028 APDVSNVGNLATQ
+1028 APDVSNVGNLEQQDLFGKENQENTQ
-1041 EELTARSK
+1041 AANVERIERAI
-1049 LEKEQRYPIDQQEL
+1049 KEQEDIV
-1063 FSKEHQENIRAS
+1063 K
-1075 NIDRIENEIKAQENI
+1075 
-1090 IREVNAT
+1090 EVNASKF
-1097 PAAARDIKSGFAAQ
+1097 PDLKRGFEAQ
-1111 AKIAELRK
+1111 NKAAELRK
-1119 ELVAAREKQPVAK
+1119 ELVTAKEKKPLAK

-1137 TVRASAVNF
+1137 TVRATTSNF
-1146 SRLWKRNAERTLA
+1146 MRLVETQGKKLKA
-1159 AKEKAEAEIAALE
+1159 AKEKVATELAALE
-1172 KRAEKNKADAE
+1172 KQAEANKAAAE

-1190 EATEESTAELRK
+1190 ETTEESTAELRK

-1211 EDVANADKLINKINE
+1211 EDVANADKLVKGLVK
-1226 QAAGLWSSRSQI
+1226 QASGLWISKNSI
-1238 TKVLETIKAK
+1238 TKQIEKLKAKREKEEGTSRHYTEAKYELDKQIKA
-1248 LEKEQVPSRHFGKY
+1248 V
-1262 KIRLGEK
+1262 
-1269 DREVTALNQEAKA
+1269 N
-1282 VTKELKE
+1282 KELTE

-1294 DKLHA
+1294 DDLHA
-1299 RSKALKEASLKTEKA
+1299 RANKIKEANIKTERA
-1314 ILASLE
+1314 ILSSME
-1320 RKYEQTPQAALE
+1320 RKYKQTPQAALE
-1332 RQIAQA
+1332 RQIEQA
-1338 KKEIRAHEAEIART
+1338 KTNIRVQEAALLKSIEDNA
-1352 TEETVK
+1352 K
-1358 QKRFNEQRL
+1358 QNRENEQRL
-1367 LEGPIATGKTVE
+1367 LEGLGLPGTK
-1379 GAQELKNVIV
+1379 V
-1389 TGPVVQLRSELTDL
+1389 TGDVVGLRGELVTL
-1403 QAKLKAAKPGKGRD
+1403 QAKLKTAKGKNRDKVKAA
-1417 NLKSKIA
+1417 IEE
-1424 DKEAEIKEAV
+1424 KESEIKEAV
-1434 KPSTTATERAAE
+1434 APTQTVEEKTAS
-1446 DRLALERQR
+1446 DRLALEKQR
-1455 DKDVEYSKRKR
+1455 EKDVDYSTRRKA
-1466 DRNAAIQEANEQGA
+1466 RNEVIAEANLQGA
-1480 KEWTKKEKAKLNE
+1480 KEQAKKQKAKIDGE
-1493 QVKALEE
+1493 IKVLEE
-1500 KLKKVGSKEATE
+1500 KIKKVNTPEAAA
-1512 ERNAEAKV
+1512 ERVVEAKASV
-1520 TAGKKREK
+1520 AETRRK

-1533 AGLQQKLDRTGFK
+1533 
-1546 KVKLREDLTKQI
+1546 
-1558 ANLTAQ
+1558 NL
-1564 IKSTKARTLTEEEAT
+1564 
-1579 NRIKA
+1579 
-1584 DIATLKEKA
+1584 LKEKYERTDKKSVAARTNFLQEANAITEKMKAA
-1593 KNLEIKAEVE
+1593 KAKPLTAEQAVTKLQTEVALLKEKKDKIEAKVEVE
-1603 PKQSQR
+1603 PKQSER
-1609 AQGPA
+1609 AKGPA
-1614 TRNVHPPKMF
+1614 VRVVHLPKMF
-1624 AKGTEKTISAKQRK
+1624 ERGTKKEITPEQRK
-1638 ANEEELELKKKQKD
+1638 ANEKELKEAIEAEKD
-1652 ALGWEEPEAAG
+1652 FAELRQSD

-1677 SNDWEARTDKAH
+1677 SNNWEARTDKAH
-1689 GGAGIEHAEA
+1689 GGEGINHAEA
-1699 KAIINKVSKPNGLKL
+1699 KAIIGGVSKPKGLKL
-1714 IVVKEAT
+1714 MVVKEAT
-1721 PSLRSV
+1721 PTLRKI
-1727 IEATG
+1727 IEASG

-1737 VRGGV
+1737 VRGGI

-1753 NHADALDL
+1753 NHADAIDL

-1783 IKTLVNKV
+1783 VRALVNKI

-1806 VSEEV
+1806 VRDDAEK
-1811 ERAHA
+1811 AHA

-1846 KSFVEKANEF
+1846 KSFVEKANEWL
-1856 IKAMVGLVRAG
+1856 KALVGAVRSG

-1880 DVYKI
+1880 DIYKI

-1906 EVSFASKPVYK
+1906 EVSFASKPFYK
-1917 ASFDSA
+1917 AGFDTS
-1923 LQTYAK
+1923 LQGYAK
-1929 DTIAQEKPF
+1929 DVIAQEKPF
-1938 TEKIKGGVLGMS
+1938 TDRIKGGVLGMI

-1966 RNMSDKLQAVQM
+1966 RAMSDKLQAVQM
-1978 MSYNRLYDQ
+1978 MYYNRLYDQ

-1997 HGPVKLEK
+1997 HGPIRLEK
-2005 NEYGEYQYK
+2005 NELGEHQYK
-2014 SAKKSGLKDIFEI
+2014 SAKKPGLKDIFAT
-2027 IGKAASEIGNAE
+2027 IGKAIPEIGNAE

-2048 LAAERAASTPD
+2048 LAAERASSTPN

-2066 AGKVTQKQL
+2066 AGKISQKQL
-2075 DEILKFGRS
+2075 DDILKFGRT

-2099 NGLLDLAVQT
+2099 NGLLDFAVQT
-2109 GRLSKEAVDKMKQ
+2109 GRLSKEAVDKLKQ

-2182 AMSNVATKN
+2182 AMSNIATKN

-2197 TLGIAEVH
+2197 TLGVAEVH

-2241 LDKMRKEG
+2241 LDKMRAEG

-2254 EYKKLRERIEVSRQS
+2254 EYKKLRERAEVSRQS
-2269 ESLFGDIPGDMIVR
+2269 ESLFGDIPGDMIAR

-2298 LQGPANLLRK
+2298 MQGPANLLRK

-2334 DVRPII
+2334 DVRPIV

-2350 EGSSPEVRTLQEQGI
+2350 EGSSPEVRILQEQGI
-2365 IGGHVYAGTMS
+2365 IGGHVYAGTMA

-2382 QQIARG
+2382 QQMARG

-2410 RLTLYNGFIKKGMT
+2410 RLTLYQGFIKKGMS

-2488 KRGAVVAGMSLLYT
+2488 KRGAMVAGMSLLYT
-2502 ALMQNNKAYKN
+2502 SLMQNNKAYKN

-2525 PIPGAKDPVRVPI
+2525 PIPGMKDPVRVPI

-2550 EAMYNLAATDAKSKD
+2550 EAVFNLAATDAKTKD

-2588 GVKPVV
+2588 GVKPVI
-2594 EAMTNTDLYSLSP
+2594 EALTNTDLYSLSP

-2613 KTQQAGYRSHANTT
+2613 KAQQAGYRSHANTT

-2632 VGRYLNVSPVQL
+2632 VGSYLGVSPVQL

-2665 VLRNTTSPEMTAH
+2665 VLRSTTSPEMTAH
-2678 EVPVVGGFFQPSD
+2678 DLPIVGGFFQPSD
-2691 GSGLINKA
+2691 GAGLINKA
-2699 YNSMVTIEQVH
+2699 YNSMVNIEQLH
-2710 NTYNEMAAENPDKA
+2710 NTYTALEAENPDKA

-2736 ASSAAGAFK
+2736 STSSAGAFK
-2745 QQMGE
+2745 QQMGD
-2750 LNKREREIR
+2750 LNKREREVR
-2759 GDRMLTPSQ
+2759 GDKTLTPSQ

-2788 SSVGV
+2788 SSVGG

>member
-52 KQGWNQAKSST
+52 KQGWNQAKSAT

-84 AEGAKESFIPTTD
+84 AEGAKESFIPTTE
-97 EDVKAKFKEGLL
+97 EDVKAGFKEGLL
-109 PGVGAGFSKYVS
+109 PGVGAGFRKYVS
-121 EPIGGIVGRYAAP
+121 EPVGGIVGRYAAP

-142 ALAAIAAP
+142 ALAAVAAP

-159 GLTGRALAGSLATA
+159 GLTGRALAGSLSTA
-173 AADLPAEIGENLE
+173 ASDLPAEIGENLE

-217 MGAVPKAVRGILGKE
+217 MGAIPKYARGLLGKE

-349 AAEAARLADRQ
+349 DAEAARLADRQ

-369 QKTGDLLGMEV
+369 QKTGNLLGMEV

-399 EKEQATDELS
+399 EKEQATDELA

-437 EKGDI
+437 EKGDV

-566 VAPASEED
+566 VAPASKED
-574 IVAQKQQQATYDQAV
+574 IVAQKQQQATYAQAV

-733 AFPTSQTRPEVMG
+733 AFPTSETRPEVMG

-775 RGKRNQANANRAE
+775 RGKRNQAGANRAE

-962 LKKQFNGTDER
+962 LRKQFNGTDER

-1028 APDVSNVGNLATQ
+1028 APDVSNVGSL
-1041 EELTARSK
+1041 
-1049 LEKEQRYPIDQQEL
+1049 EQRDL
-1063 FSKEHQENIRAS
+1063 FSKEHQESIRAS
-1075 NIDRIENEIKAQENI
+1075 NIDRIESEIKAQEDI

-1097 PAAARDIKSGFAAQ
+1097 PAAARDIKSGFVAQ

-1137 TVRASAVNF
+1137 TVRATTANF
-1146 SRLWKRNAERTLA
+1146 MRLVETQGKKLKA
-1159 AKEKAEAEIAALE
+1159 AKEKVAAELASLEKQAEA
-1172 KRAEKNKADAE
+1172 NKAAAE
-1183 KRAAAKM
+1183 KRAAEKT
-1190 EATEESTAELRK
+1190 EATAESSAELKK

-1211 EDVANADKLINKINE
+1211 EAVSNADKLVKGLVE
-1226 QAAGLWSSRSQI
+1226 QASSLWISKSSI
-1238 TKVLETIKAK
+1238 TKQIEK
-1248 LEKEQVPSRHFGKY
+1248 LEAKREKEEGKSRHY
-1262 KIRLGEK
+1262 
-1269 DREVTALNQEAKA
+1269 TEAKFELDKQIK
-1282 VTKELKE
+1282 VVNKELTE

-1294 DKLHA
+1294 DDLHA
-1299 RSKALKEASLKTEKA
+1299 RANKIKEANIKTERA
-1314 ILASLE
+1314 ILSGME
-1320 RKYEQTPQAALE
+1320 RKYEKTPQAQLE
-1332 RQIAQA
+1332 RQIEQA
-1338 KKEIRAHEAEIART
+1338 KTNIRVQEAELLRSIEGTA
-1352 TEETVK
+1352 K
-1358 QKRFNEQRL
+1358 QNRENDQRL
-1367 LEGPIATGKTVE
+1367 LEGFGLPGTK
-1379 GAQELKNVIV
+1379 V
-1389 TGPVVQLRSELTDL
+1389 TGDVVGLRGELAAL
-1403 QAKLKAAKPGKGRD
+1403 QAKLKTAKGKNRD
-1417 NLKSKIA
+1417 KVKADIE

-1434 KPSTTATERAAE
+1434 KPTQTVEEKAAS
-1446 DRLALERQR
+1446 DRLALETQR
-1455 DKDVEYSKRKR
+1455 EKDVDYAKRRKA
-1466 DRNAAIQEANEQGA
+1466 RNEAIAAANEQGA
-1480 KEWTKKEKAKLNE
+1480 KERVKKQKAE
-1493 QVKALEE
+1493 IDYQVKALEE
-1500 KLKKVGSKEATE
+1500 KIKNVNSPEAIA
-1512 ERNAEAKV
+1512 ERAAEAKKE
-1520 TAGKKREK
+1520 TGEKRRV

-1533 AGLQQKLDRTGFK
+1533 NRLKEEFERTDKKAVAVRTKLLEDAAVVTEKMKAAKTKPLTAEEAITKYKNEIAALKDK
-1546 KVKLREDLTKQI
+1546 KE
-1558 ANLTAQ
+1558 NLTA
-1564 IKSTKARTLTEEEAT
+1564 KV
-1579 NRIKA
+1579 
-1584 DIATLKEKA
+1584 
-1593 KNLEIKAEVE
+1593 EVE
-1603 PKQSQR
+1603 PKQSER
-1609 AQGPA
+1609 AKGPA
-1614 TRNVHPPKMF
+1614 TRTVHPVKMF
-1624 AKGTEKTISAKQRK
+1624 ERGTKKELTPEQRAQNEK
-1638 ANEEELELKKKQKD
+1638 ELKEAVEAEKD
-1652 ALGWEEPEAAG
+1652 FAELRQSD

-1689 GGAGIEHAEA
+1689 GGEGLDHAEA
-1699 KAIINKVSKPNGLKL
+1699 KAIINKVSKPKGLKL
-1714 IVVKEAT
+1714 MVVKEAT
-1721 PSLRSV
+1721 PMLRS
-1727 IEATG
+1727 IMEASG

-1753 NHADALDL
+1753 NHADAIDL
-1761 KKTMAHEITGHL
+1761 KKTLAHEITGHL

-1783 IKTLVNKV
+1783 VRALVNKV

-1917 ASFDSA
+1917 AGFSSN
-1923 LQTYAK
+1923 LQNTGSNVF
-1929 DTIAQEKPF
+1929 AQEKHWSD
-1938 TEKIKGGVLGMS
+1938 KAMGGVLGMS
-1950 LMHRF
+1950 LMHRG

-1966 RNMSDKLQAVQM
+1966 RNMKDSLKAMQM
-1978 MSYNRLYDQ
+1978 MAFNRLYDQ
-1987 RNNMVSEIAT
+1987 RNNTFANIAT
-1997 HGPVKLEK
+1997 NGPIKLVK
-2005 NEYGEYQYK
+2005 NVHGEYVFE
-2014 SAKKSGLKDIFEI
+2014 SAGKKGLADIFEV
-2027 IGKAASEIGNAE
+2027 IGKSAPEIGNSE
-2039 AANEQFGLY
+2039 AATEQFGLY
-2048 LAAERAASTPD
+2048 IAAERATSMPN

-2066 AGKVTQKQL
+2066 SGVVSQKEL

-2094 YREYN
+2094 YREFN
-2099 NGLLDLAVQT
+2099 NGMLDFAEQA
-2109 GRLSKEAVDKMKQ
+2109 GSLSKEAVAKMKQ
-2122 GDYVPYYRE
+2122 GDYVPYYRARE
-2131 RADGSVWD
+2131 DGSIWD

-2151 QQYLKELLGGDK
+2151 QPHLKELLGGDRA
-2163 SIVNFE
+2163 IINFGT
-2169 VSSLQNT
+2169 SSLQNA
-2176 YMLTDM
+2176 YMLMDM
-2182 AMSNVATKN
+2182 AMGNLATKN

-2197 TLGIAEVH
+2197 SLGIAEVH
-2205 DGNGPASPS
+2205 DGNGPAS
-2214 TVRFY
+2214 TNVVRFY

-2283 GMEGVSMTLPSAISF
+2283 GMEGISMTLPSAISF

-2308 AVTRFPAYSAR
+2308 AVTRNPAYAAR

-2334 DVRPII
+2334 DVRPIV
-2340 DVLGNIKKSW
+2340 DVIGNLKASFGKPTEELRFLQTLGI
-2350 EGSSPEVRTLQEQGI
+2350 T
-2365 IGGHVYAGTMS
+2365 GGHVYSGSMA

-2388 QSGWEKLWAKADR
+2388 ATGWEKLWAKADR

-2410 RLTLYNGFIKKGMT
+2410 RVTLYNGFIKKGMT
-2424 PMEASLAT
+2424 PLAAAMAT
-2432 LESQNFTKH
+2432 LDSQNFTKH
-2441 GYSPSVRALS
+2441 GYSPSVRALC

-2462 GLNTLAR
+2462 GLNTLIR

-2488 KRGAVVAGMSLLYT
+2488 KRGAIVAGMSLLYT

-2513 ATDEDK
+2513 ATDEDR

-2550 EAMYNLAATDAKSKD
+2550 EAVYNLAATDAKTKD

-2588 GVKPVV
+2588 GIKPVV

-2632 VGRYLNVSPVQL
+2632 VGQYLGISPVQL

-2665 VLRNTTSPEMTAH
+2665 VLRTTTSPEMTAH
-2678 EVPVVGGFFQPSD
+2678 ELPVVGGFFQPSD

-2699 YNSMVTIEQVH
+2699 YNSMVNIEQVH

>member
-1 MAYVQLPNGA
+1 MAYVQLPNGS
-11 YLEVPKGMAPHEAYA
+11 YLEVPKGMEPHEAYA
-26 KAQSQFPEA
+26 KAQQAFPEA
-35 FLSPA
+35 FLSKA

-47 FGAAV
+47 FGSAV
-52 KQGWNQAKSST
+52 SQGWNQAKVAT

-84 AEGAKESFIPTTD
+84 AKGAQDSFIPTTS
-97 EDVKAKFKEGLL
+97 EDVGAAMKEGLL
-109 PGVGAGFSKYVS
+109 PGAGAAFRKYVS
-121 EPIGGIVGRYAAP
+121 EPVGGIVGRYAAP
-134 TAVGAGAG
+134 TAIGAGAG
-142 ALAAIAAP
+142 ALAAVAAP
-150 EIAGASLIG
+150 EVAGASLVA
-159 GLTGRALAGSLATA
+159 GLTGRAAAQALATSVS
-173 AADLPAEIGENLE
+173 DLPAEIGENLE

-217 MGAVPKAVRGILGKE
+217 MGAIPKAVRGILGKE
-232 ATTLGEQVA
+232 AATLGEQVA
-241 AGTLSKTDALAKL
+241 AGTLSKTDALSKL
-254 SGTTKNFLTETG
+254 SGTTRNFLTETG

-283 RASAGEDLLSPEA
+283 RAAAGEDLLSPEA

-323 KGEVKAVEAGASE
+323 KAETKAIEAGAAQ
-336 FAAKE
+336 FAETE
-341 RKKQQDLD
+341 RKKQQALD
-349 AAEAARLADRQ
+349 EAEAIRLADRQ
-360 QQVAFEQSQ
+360 QQLQFEQSQ
-369 QKTGDLLGMEV
+369 RQTGDLLGMEV

-399 EKEQATDELS
+399 EKEQAADEMA

-423 QSIDTLE
+423 QTIETVE

-442 PKYKELSARHAQL
+442 AKYKDLSARHAQL
-455 SDVLGTTQKQLEAL
+455 SGILETTNKQLEAL

-476 AQQRTALEK
+476 VQQRAALEK
-485 QLKAA
+485 QIKTA

-510 ALTTKIETTQKKL
+510 ALTAKIETAQKKL
-523 DDLGPAKETQG
+523 DELGGVKETQG
-534 AFDFEAGAKEDQAAS
+534 TFDFEAGAKEDQAAS

-566 VAPASEED
+566 TAPATEED
-574 IVAQKQQQATYDQAV
+574 IAAQKAQQANYDQTV

-596 DLFNKAN
+596 DLFQKAN
-603 SSNDIQGAIQIRK
+603 SSNDIQGAIQLKK
-616 LMEQSAAAV
+616 LLEQSAAAV

-636 EPSREQALTRLDPM
+636 EPSKEQAINRVDPIT
-650 EEARQIRDLEN
+650 EAREIRDMEN
-661 KAKALDDQ
+661 RAKALDDQ
-669 LKAAA
+669 MKAAA
-674 SKRQALEKDGE
+674 GKKQALEKDGE

-690 QKLAAIQ
+690 QKLAAVQ
-697 VERDQAL
+697 VERDQLL
-704 ADIKRRQDALTAFN
+704 ADIKRRQDALNAQN
-718 IQEGNAKQ
+718 LSEGASKQ

-733 AFPTSQTRPEVMG
+733 AFPTSEMRPEVMG

-775 RGKRNQANANRAE
+775 RGKRNQAGANRGE
-788 IAEVIGQMRNLAE
+788 VMEVIGQMRNLAE
-801 RIQHLDKDI
+801 RIQNLDKDI

-815 TQIPERIRKYH
+815 KQIPERIRKYH

-844 DSLSALANRD
+844 DSLNALANRE
-854 YIGGATKRAK
+854 YIGGQTKRAK
-864 VTKSVLENRVLRAEE
+864 VTKSVLENRMLKAEK
-879 AFSNSLMDEVATHR
+879 AFSDSLMDEVATHR
-893 QAAGSMPLNEQQVKE
+893 QAAGSLPLNEQQVKE
-908 VKAKFMEAV
+908 VKAQFMEAV

-941 IANVTHDAVSIK
+941 IANVTHDAVAIK
-953 NPVTAYKPE
+953 NPITAYKPE
-962 LKKQFNGTDER
+962 LRKQFNGADER

-978 YQESVIAQERGSENP
+978 YQESIIAEERSSENP
-993 DQAVIDK
+993 DQAKIAK

-1020 AVEDRKAK
+1020 AEEDRKAK
-1028 APDVSNVGNLATQ
+1028 APDVSNIGNLATA
-1041 EELTARSK
+1041 EELAARAK
-1049 LEKEQRYPIDQQEL
+1049 AEKEKQYPIDQQEL
-1063 FSKEHQENIRAS
+1063 FGKENQEKVQAANIE
-1075 NIDRIENEIKAQENI
+1075 RIESAIEEQKAIIAEENAKKLPDLK
-1090 IREVNAT
+1090 RA
-1097 PAAARDIKSGFAAQ
+1097 FAAQ
-1111 AKIAELRK
+1111 AKGIELMK
-1119 ELVAAREKQPVAK
+1119 ELEKAKEKQPAAK

-1137 TVRASAVNF
+1137 TVRATTANF
-1146 SRLWKRNAERTLA
+1146 MRLVEAQGKKLKA
-1159 AKEKAEAEIAALE
+1159 AKEKAAAELDALE
-1172 KRAEKNKADAE
+1172 KRVAETKVAAE
-1183 KRAAAKM
+1183 KRAAEKL
-1190 EATEESTAELRK
+1190 ETTTESTAELRK
-1202 QIEIQKSFV
+1202 QIEIQKSFI
-1211 EDVANADKLINKINE
+1211 EDVANADKLIKNINE
-1226 QAAGLWSSRSQI
+1226 EATGLWNARSKVTKSLEKLTAKREKEEGKSRHYSEAKFELDKQ
-1238 TKVLETIKAK
+1238 IKA
-1248 LEKEQVPSRHFGKY
+1248 V
-1262 KIRLGEK
+1262 
-1269 DREVTALNQEAKA
+1269 N
-1282 VTKELKE
+1282 KELKT
-1289 RLAEI
+1289 RLDEI
-1294 DKLHA
+1294 DALHA
-1299 RSKALKEASLKTEKA
+1299 RSRKLKEASINTERA
-1314 ILASLE
+1314 ILRGLE
-1320 RKYEQTPQAALE
+1320 RQYEKTPQAQLE

-1338 KKEIRAHEAEIART
+1338 KTNIRVQEAELLKSIEDNA
-1352 TEETVK
+1352 K
-1358 QKRFNEQRL
+1358 QTRENDQRL
-1367 LEGPIATGKTVE
+1367 LEGLGLPGTKVSGNVVNLR
-1379 GAQELKNVIV
+1379 GELA
-1389 TGPVVQLRSELTDL
+1389 DL
-1403 QAKLKAAKPGKGRD
+1403 QAKLKTAKGKNRD
-1417 NLKSKIA
+1417 KIKA
-1424 DKEAEIKEAV
+1424 DIEEKEAAIKEAV
-1434 KPSTTATERAAE
+1434 KPTQTVEEKTAS
-1446 DRLALERQR
+1446 DRLSLEKQR
-1455 DKDVEYSKRKR
+1455 EKDIDYAKRRKA
-1466 DRNAAIQEANEQGA
+1466 RNEAIAEANLQGA
-1480 KEWTKKEKAKLNE
+1480 EERVKKQKAEIDSQIKT
-1493 QVKALEE
+1493 LEE
-1500 KLKKVGSKEATE
+1500 KIKNVNTPEAKA
-1512 ERNAEAKV
+1512 ERLAEAKKE
-1520 TAGKKREK
+1520 AGEKRRQ

-1533 AGLQQKLDRTGFK
+1533 NRLKDKFEKADKRIPTVREKLVAQGQEITD
-1546 KVKLREDLTKQI
+1546 KLKATK
-1558 ANLTAQ
+1558 AKPLTA
-1564 IKSTKARTLTEEEAT
+1564 EEAVT
-1579 NRIKA
+1579 KYKNE
-1584 DIATLKEKA
+1584 IAVLKDRKENLVA
-1593 KNLEIKAEVE
+1593 KVEVE
-1603 PKQSQR
+1603 PKQSERAKGPAARTVHPVKMFERGTKKELTPEQR
-1609 AQGPA
+1609 A
-1614 TRNVHPPKMF
+1614 K
-1624 AKGTEKTISAKQRK
+1624 
-1638 ANEEELELKKKQKD
+1638 NEEAVEKLFEGVDKSDELSRSGLD
-1652 ALGWEEPEAAG
+1652 AK
-1663 LSAEDFGDLFSGLN
+1663 DFGDLFSGLN

-1689 GGAGIEHAEA
+1689 GGEGIDHAEA
-1699 KAIINKVSKPNGLKL
+1699 KSIINKVAKPKGLRL
-1714 IVVKEAT
+1714 LVVKEAT
-1721 PSLRSV
+1721 PTLRSI

-1753 NHADALDL
+1753 NHADATDL

-1783 IKTLVNKV
+1783 VKALVNKV

-1816 AALNSGKTEAEAMT
+1816 AAINSGKTEAEAMT

-1880 DVYKI
+1880 DIYKL

-1917 ASFDSA
+1917 ASFDPA

-1938 TEKIKGGVLGMS
+1938 TDRIKGGVLGAS

-2014 SAKKSGLKDIFEI
+2014 SAKKSGLKDIFET
-2027 IGKAASEIGNAE
+2027 IGKAALEIGNAE

-2109 GRLSKEAVDKMKQ
+2109 GRLSKELVDKLKQ

-2139 EENHIRIGDIKT
+2139 EENHIRIGDIKN

-2163 SIVNFE
+2163 SIINFE

-2254 EYKKLRERIEVSRQS
+2254 EYKKLRDRAEISRQS

-2334 DVRPII
+2334 DVRPIV
-2340 DVLGNIKKSW
+2340 DVIGNIKKSW
-2350 EGSSPEVRTLQEQGI
+2350 EGSSPEVRMLQEQGI

-2502 ALMQNNKAYKN
+2502 ALMQNNTAYKN

-2550 EAMYNLAATDAKSKD
+2550 EAVYNLAATDAKTKD

-2572 QLIGNVPG
+2572 QVIGNIPG

-2594 EAMTNTDLYSLSP
+2594 EALTNTDLYSLSP
-2607 IESARD
+2607 IESTRD

-2632 VGRYLNVSPVQL
+2632 VGQYLGVSPVQL

-2651 TSSTGIALMSMFNP
+2651 TSSLGIALMSMFNP
-2665 VLRNTTSPEMTAH
+2665 VLRSTAGPEMTAH
-2678 EVPVVGGFFQPSD
+2678 ELPVLGGFFQPSD
-2691 GSGLINKA
+2691 GAGLINKA
-2699 YNSMVTIEQVH
+2699 YNSMVNIEQLH
-2710 NTYNEMAAENPDKA
+2710 NTYTGLEAEDPDKA
-2724 DKFYQKYSKEID
+2724 DKFYQKYSREID
-2736 ASSAAGAFK
+2736 ATSAAGAFK

-2750 LNKREREIR
+2750 LNKREREVR
-2759 GDRMLTPSQ
+2759 GDRTLTPAQ

-2788 SSVGV
+2788 ASVGE

>member
-1 MAYVQLPNGA
+1 MAYVQLPNGV
-11 YLEVPKGMAPHEAYA
+11 YLEIPKGMDPHEAYA
-26 KAQSQFPEA
+26 KAQQQMPEA

-47 FGAAV
+47 FGSAV
-52 KQGWNQAKSST
+52 SQGWNQAKVAT

-84 AEGAKESFIPTTD
+84 AKGAQDSFIPTTS
-97 EDVKAKFKEGLL
+97 EDVGAAMKEGLL
-109 PGVGAGFSKYVS
+109 PGAGAAFRKYVS
-121 EPIGGIVGRYAAP
+121 EPVGGIVGRYAAP

-173 AADLPAEIGENLE
+173 ASDLPAEIGENLE

-217 MGAVPKAVRGILGKE
+217 MGAIPKAVRGILGKE

-303 AIGAAELS
+303 ALGAAELS

-323 KGEVKAVEAGASE
+323 KAETKAIEAGASH
-336 FAAKE
+336 FAETE
-341 RKKQQDLD
+341 RKKQQALD
-349 AAEAARLADRQ
+349 DAEAARLAERQ

-369 QKTGDLLGMEV
+369 RQTGDLLGMEV

-409 SHRQMLENSIPALK
+409 SHRQMLENSVPALK
-423 QSIDTLE
+423 QSIEAIE

-476 AQQRTALEK
+476 VQQRAALEK
-485 QLKAA
+485 QIKTA

-510 ALTTKIETTQKKL
+510 ALTAKIETAQKKL
-523 DDLGPAKETQG
+523 DELGGVKETQG

-566 VAPASEED
+566 TAPATEED
-574 IVAQKQQQATYDQAV
+574 IAAQKAQQANYDQAV

-616 LMEQSAAAV
+616 LMEQSAAAI

-636 EPSREQALTRLDPM
+636 EPSKEQALTRLDPI

-674 SKRQALEKDGE
+674 GKKQALEKDGE

-690 QKLAAIQ
+690 QKLAAVQ
-697 VERDQAL
+697 VERDQAI
-704 ADIKRRQDALTAFN
+704 ADIKRRQDALTAYN

-733 AFPTSQTRPEVMG
+733 AFPTSKTRPEVMG

-775 RGKRNQANANRAE
+775 RGKRNQAGANRAE

-815 TQIPERIRKYH
+815 EQIPERIRKYH

-864 VTKSVLENRVLRAEE
+864 VTKSVLENRVAQAEK
-879 AFSNSLMDEVATHR
+879 AFTDSLIKEVATHR

-908 VKAKFMEAV
+908 VKAQFMEAV

-962 LKKQFNGTDER
+962 LRKQFAPNDER

-978 YQESVIAQERGSENP
+978 YQESVIAQERASENP
-993 DQAVIDK
+993 DQAVIAK

-1007 LVKELRTE
+1007 LVTELRTE

-1020 AVEDRKAK
+1020 AEEDRKAK
-1028 APDVSNVGNLATQ
+1028 APDVSNIGNL
-1041 EELTARSK
+1041 E
-1049 LEKEQRYPIDQQEL
+1049 QQEL
-1063 FSKEHQENIRAS
+1063 FSEAHQKNIQAA
-1075 NIDRIENEIKAQENI
+1075 NIERIESAIEEQKTIIAEENAKKFPDLK
-1090 IREVNAT
+1090 RA
-1097 PAAARDIKSGFAAQ
+1097 FAAQ
-1111 AKIAELRK
+1111 AKGLELMK
-1119 ELVAAREKQPVAK
+1119 ELEKAKEKQPLAK

-1137 TVRASAVNF
+1137 TVRATPSNF
-1146 SRLWKRNAERTLA
+1146 MRLVETQSKKLKA
-1159 AKEKAEAEIAALE
+1159 AREKAAAELAVLE
-1172 KRAEKNKADAE
+1172 KRAEENKVAAE
-1183 KRAAAKM
+1183 KRAAVKM

-1202 QIEIQKSFV
+1202 QIEIQKLFV
-1211 EDVANADKLINKINE
+1211 EDVANADKLIKNINE
-1226 QAAGLWSSRSQI
+1226 EAAGLWSARSKVTKSLEKLTAKREKEEGKSRHYSEAKFELDKQ
-1238 TKVLETIKAK
+1238 IKA
-1248 LEKEQVPSRHFGKY
+1248 
-1262 KIRLGEK
+1262 I
-1269 DREVTALNQEAKA
+1269 N
-1282 VTKELKE
+1282 KELKA
-1289 RLAEI
+1289 RLDEI
-1294 DKLHA
+1294 DELHA
-1299 RSKALKEASLKTEKA
+1299 RSNKLKEANIKTERA
-1314 ILASLE
+1314 ILSSLE
-1320 RKYEQTPQAALE
+1320 RQYEKTPQAQLE

-1338 KKEIRAHEAEIART
+1338 KTNIRVQEAELLKSVEDNA
-1352 TEETVK
+1352 K
-1358 QKRFNEQRL
+1358 QTRENDQRL
-1367 LEGPIATGKTVE
+1367 LEGFGLPGTKVSGNVASLRG
-1379 GAQELKNVIV
+1379 ELA
-1389 TGPVVQLRSELTDL
+1389 DL
-1403 QAKLKAAKPGKGRD
+1403 QAKLKTAKGKNRD
-1417 NLKSKIA
+1417 KIKA
-1424 DKEAEIKEAV
+1424 DIEEKEAAIKEAV
-1434 KPSTTATERAAE
+1434 KPTQTVAEKTASQRQ
-1446 DRLALERQR
+1446 ALETQR
-1455 DKDVEYSKRKR
+1455 EKDIDYAKRRKA
-1466 DRNAAIQEANEQGA
+1466 RNEAIAAANKQGA
-1480 KEWTKKEKAKLNE
+1480 KEQTKREKAKIND
-1493 QVKALEE
+1493 QIKVLEE
-1500 KLKKVGSKEATE
+1500 KLKNVNTPEAAI
-1512 ERNAEAKV
+1512 ERAAEAKKE
-1520 TAGKKREK
+1520 TGEKRRV

-1533 AGLQQKLDRTGFK
+1533 
-1546 KVKLREDLTKQI
+1546 
-1558 ANLTAQ
+1558 
-1564 IKSTKARTLTEEEAT
+1564 
-1579 NRIKA
+1579 NR
-1584 DIATLKEKA
+1584 LKEKFERTDKKAVALRTKLLEDAAAITEKMKAA
-1593 KNLEIKAEVE
+1593 KGKPLTAEEAAVRLKTDIAVLKDRLNKTEIKVEVE
-1603 PKQSQR
+1603 PKQSER
-1609 AQGPA
+1609 AKGPA
-1614 TRNVHPPKMF
+1614 TRTVHPVKMF
-1624 AKGTEKTISAKQRK
+1624 ERGTKKELTPEQRAK
-1638 ANEEELELKKKQKD
+1638 NEEAVEKLFEGVDKSDELSRSGLD
-1652 ALGWEEPEAAG
+1652 AK
-1663 LSAEDFGDLFSGLN
+1663 DFGDLFSGLN

-1689 GGAGIEHAEA
+1689 GGEGIDHAEA
-1699 KAIINKVSKPNGLKL
+1699 KAIINKVAKPKGLRL
-1714 IVVKEAT
+1714 LVVKEAT
-1721 PSLRSV
+1721 PTLRSI

-1753 NHADALDL
+1753 NHADATDL

-1783 IKTLVNKV
+1783 VKALVNKV

-1816 AALNSGKTEAEAMT
+1816 AAINSGKTEAEAMT

-1880 DVYKI
+1880 DIYKI

-1917 ASFDSA
+1917 AGFDSA

-1978 MSYNRLYDQ
+1978 MYYNRLYDQ
-1987 RNNMVSEIAT
+1987 RNNTVSEIAT

-2005 NEYGEYQYK
+2005 NQYGEYQYK
-2014 SAKKSGLKDIFEI
+2014 SLGKAGLKDIFET
-2027 IGKAASEIGNAE
+2027 IGKASSEIGNAE

-2109 GRLSKEAVDKMKQ
+2109 GRLSKELVDKLKQ

-2139 EENHIRIGDIKT
+2139 EENHIRIGDIKN

-2163 SIVNFE
+2163 SIINFE

-2197 TLGIAEVH
+2197 TLGIAEVR
-2205 DGNGPASPS
+2205 DGHGVAGPN
-2214 TVRFY
+2214 VIRFY
-2219 DKGEEKHAVIQTS
+2219 DKGEEQHATIQTA

-2241 LDKMRKEG
+2241 LDKMRAEG
-2249 KANTE
+2249 KANTP
-2254 EYKKLRERIEVSRQS
+2254 EYKKLRERAEVSRQS
-2269 ESLFGDIPGDMIVR
+2269 EGLFGDIPADMIAR

-2334 DVRPII
+2334 DVRPIV
-2340 DVLGNIKKSW
+2340 DVIGNIKKSW
-2350 EGSSPEVRTLQEQGI
+2350 EGSSPEVRILQEQGI

-2502 ALMQNNKAYKN
+2502 ALMQNNTAYKN

-2550 EAMYNLAATDAKSKD
+2550 EAVYNLAATDAKTKD

-2572 QLIGNVPG
+2572 QVIGNIPG
-2580 VSTAFLPQ
+2580 VSTVFLPQ

-2594 EAMTNTDLYSLSP
+2594 EALTNTDLYSLSP
-2607 IESARD
+2607 IESTRD

-2632 VGRYLNVSPVQL
+2632 VGQYLGISPVQL

-2651 TSSTGIALMSMFNP
+2651 TSSLGIALMSMFNP
-2665 VLRNTTSPEMTAH
+2665 VLRSTAGPEMTAH
-2678 EVPVVGGFFQPSD
+2678 ELPVIGGFFQPSD
-2691 GSGLINKA
+2691 GAGLINKA
-2699 YNSMVTIEQVH
+2699 YNSMVNIEQLH
-2710 NTYNEMAAENPDKA
+2710 NTYTGLEAENPDKA

-2736 ASSAAGAFK
+2736 ATSAAGAFK

-2750 LNKREREIR
+2750 LNKREREVR
-2759 GDRMLTPSQ
+2759 GDRTLTPAQ

-2788 SSVGV
+2788 ASVGE

>member
-1 MAYVQLPNGA
+1 MAYVQLPDGSFF
-11 YLEVPKGMAPHEAYA
+11 EIPKGENPHEAYA
-26 KAQSQFPEA
+26 RAQQKYPEA

-52 KQGWNQAKSST
+52 KQGWNQAKSAT

-84 AEGAKESFIPTTD
+84 AEGAKESFIPTTE
-97 EDVKAKFKEGLL
+97 EDVKAGFKEGLL
-109 PGVGAGFSKYVS
+109 PGVGAGFRKYVS
-121 EPIGGIVGRYAAP
+121 EPVGGIVGRYAAP

-142 ALAAIAAP
+142 ALAAVAAP

-173 AADLPAEIGENLE
+173 ASDLPAEIGENLE

-232 ATTLGEQVA
+232 AENLGEQVA
-241 AGTLSKTDALAKL
+241 KGALSKTDALAKL

-349 AAEAARLADRQ
+349 EAEAARLADRQ
-360 QQVAFEQSQ
+360 QQVDFEQSQ
-369 QKTGDLLGMEV
+369 RQTGDLLGMEV
-380 PEQEQPGVSGVS
+380 PDQEQPGVSGVS
-392 RDQRTVA
+392 RDQRTLA
-399 EKEQATDELS
+399 EKEQATDELA

-455 SDVLGTTQKQLEAL
+455 ADVLGTTQKQLEAL

-704 ADIKRRQDALTAFN
+704 ADIKRRQDALNAQN
-718 IQEGNAKQ
+718 LSEGSSKQ

-733 AFPTSQTRPEVMG
+733 AFPKNEARPEVMG

-764 LMGLKRKLDMA
+764 LMGLKRKLDLA
-775 RGKRNQANANRAE
+775 RGKRNRSTANRE
-788 IAEVIGQMRNLAE
+788 EVSEVIGQMRNLAE

-953 NPVTAYKPE
+953 NPISRYTPE
-962 LKKQFNGTDER
+962 LRKQFAPTDER

-1028 APDVSNVGNLATQ
+1028 AVDVSNVGNL
-1041 EELTARSK
+1041 
-1049 LEKEQRYPIDQQEL
+1049 EQKEL
-1063 FSKEHQENIRAS
+1063 FSKEHQENIHAA
-1075 NIDRIENEIKAQENI
+1075 NIDRIESEIKAQEDI

-1097 PAAARDIKSGFAAQ
+1097 PAVARDIKSGFLAQ

-1119 ELVAAREKQPVAK
+1119 ELVSAREKQPVAK

-1137 TVRASAVNF
+1137 TVRATTANF
-1146 SRLWKRNAERTLA
+1146 MRLVETQGKKLKA
-1159 AKEKAEAEIAALE
+1159 AKEKVAAELATLE
-1172 KRAEKNKADAE
+1172 KRAEENKTAAE

-1190 EATEESTAELRK
+1190 EATEESSAELKK

-1211 EDVANADKLINKINE
+1211 EAVSNADKLVKGLVE
-1226 QAAGLWSSRSQI
+1226 QASGLWISKNSI
-1238 TKVLETIKAK
+1238 TKQIEKLKAK
-1248 LEKEQVPSRHFGKY
+1248 REKEEGKSRHY
-1262 KIRLGEK
+1262 
-1269 DREVTALNQEAKA
+1269 TEAKYELDKQIK
-1282 VTKELKE
+1282 VVNKELKE

-1294 DKLHA
+1294 DDLHA
-1299 RSKALKEASLKTEKA
+1299 RANKIKEANIKTERA
-1314 ILASLE
+1314 ILSSME
-1320 RKYEQTPQAALE
+1320 RKYEKTPQAQLE

-1338 KKEIRAHEAEIART
+1338 KTNIRVQEAALLKSIEDNA
-1352 TEETVK
+1352 K
-1358 QKRFNEQRL
+1358 QNRENEQRL
-1367 LEGPIATGKTVE
+1367 LEGLGLPGTK
-1379 GAQELKNVIV
+1379 V
-1389 TGPVVQLRSELTDL
+1389 TGDVVGLRGELVTL
-1403 QAKLKAAKPGKGRD
+1403 QAKLKTAKGKNRDKVKAA
-1417 NLKSKIA
+1417 IEE
-1424 DKEAEIKEAV
+1424 KESEIKEAV
-1434 KPSTTATERAAE
+1434 APTQTVEEKTAS
-1446 DRLALERQR
+1446 DRLALEKQR
-1455 DKDVEYSKRKR
+1455 EKDVDYSKRRKA
-1466 DRNAAIQEANEQGA
+1466 RNEVIAEANLQGA
-1480 KEWTKKEKAKLNE
+1480 KEQAKKQKAKIDGE
-1493 QVKALEE
+1493 IKVLEE
-1500 KLKKVGSKEATE
+1500 KIKKVNTPEDIA
-1512 ERNAEAKV
+1512 ERAAEAKKE
-1520 TAGKKREK
+1520 TGEKRRV

-1533 AGLQQKLDRTGFK
+1533 NHLKEKFERTDKKAVALRTKLLEDAAAVTEKMKAAKTKPLTAEEATTKYKNEIAALKDK
-1546 KVKLREDLTKQI
+1546 KE
-1558 ANLTAQ
+1558 NLTA
-1564 IKSTKARTLTEEEAT
+1564 KV
-1579 NRIKA
+1579 
-1584 DIATLKEKA
+1584 
-1593 KNLEIKAEVE
+1593 EVE
-1603 PKQSQR
+1603 PKQSER
-1609 AQGPA
+1609 AKGPA
-1614 TRNVHPPKMF
+1614 VRVVHPPKMF
-1624 AKGTEKTISAKQRK
+1624 ERGTKKELTPEQRK
-1638 ANEEELELKKKQKD
+1638 ANEKELKEAIEAEKD
-1652 ALGWEEPEAAG
+1652 FAELRQSD

-1677 SNDWEARTDKAH
+1677 SNNWEARTDKAH
-1689 GGAGIEHAEA
+1689 GGEGINHAEA
-1699 KAIINKVSKPNGLKL
+1699 KAIIGGVSKPKGLKL
-1714 IVVKEAT
+1714 MVVKEAT
-1721 PSLRSV
+1721 PTLRKI
-1727 IEATG
+1727 IEASG

-1753 NHADALDL
+1753 NHADAIDL
-1761 KKTMAHEITGHL
+1761 KKTLAHEITGHL

-1783 IKTLVNKV
+1783 VRALVNKV

-1816 AALNSGKTEAEAMT
+1816 AAINSGKTEAEAMT

-1846 KSFVEKANEF
+1846 KSFVEKANEWL
-1856 IKAMVGLVRAG
+1856 KALVGAVRSG

-1880 DVYKI
+1880 DIYKI

-1929 DTIAQEKPF
+1929 DTIAQEKSS
-1938 TEKIKGGVLGMS
+1938 TDRVKGGVLGMS

-2014 SAKKSGLKDIFEI
+2014 SAKKPGLKDIFET
-2027 IGKAASEIGNAE
+2027 IGKASSEIGNAE

-2109 GRLSKEAVDKMKQ
+2109 GRLSKEVADKLKQ

-2197 TLGIAEVH
+2197 TLGIAEVR
-2205 DGNGPASPS
+2205 DGHGVASPN

-2219 DKGEEKHAVIQTS
+2219 DKGEEQHAVIQTS

-2254 EYKKLRERIEVSRQS
+2254 EYKKLRDRIEVSRQS

-2283 GMEGVSMTLPSAISF
+2283 GMEGVSMTLPSAVSF

-2350 EGSSPEVRTLQEQGI
+2350 EGSSPEVRMLQEQGI

-2410 RLTLYNGFIKKGMT
+2410 RLTLYQGFIKKGMS

-2513 ATDEDK
+2513 STDEDK

-2632 VGRYLNVSPVQL
+2632 VGQYLGISPVQL

-2665 VLRNTTSPEMTAH
+2665 VLRTTTSPEMTAH
-2678 EVPVVGGFFQPSD
+2678 ELPVVGGFFQPSD

-2699 YNSMVTIEQVH
+2699 YNSMVNIEQVH
-2710 NTYNEMAAENPDKA
+2710 NTYNEMATENPDKA